1 MFLFQLIV
9 NVVQNSTWV
18 ILYPYDLLV
27 LRNCTIL
34 QTNLYHKE
42 KKFTAKRILYI
53 IYTSTKK
60 LDYIT

>member
-1 MFLFQLIV
+1 MFLFKLIV

-18 ILYPYDLLV
+18 ILYPYDLLL
-27 LRNCTIL
+27 LRNCNIL

-42 KKFTAKRILYI
+42 QRILYI

>member
-18 ILYPYDLLV
+18 NLYPYDLLV

-42 KKFTAKRILYI
+42 KTQRILYI

>member
-42 KKFTAKRILYI
+42 KKRILYI

>member
-42 KKFTAKRILYI
+42 KN
-53 IYTSTKK
+53 TSFSYCGFMENKK